1 MFKYIFF
8 QNLLSIL
15 KSFRVRCDNN
25 FVGIYREHM
34 SKVKS
39 KIVLGNK
46 KSLDINIIPTLID
59 PTFGTGLYSFQN
71 ISEKVWIMIILFIF
85 AGDHLICM

>member
-1 MFKYIFF
+1 M
-8 QNLLSIL
+8 
-15 KSFRVRCDNN
+15 RCDNK

-71 ISEKVWIMIILFIF
+71 ISDKIWIMIFSNFCRQSSNMHIKYFF
-85 AGDHLICM
+85 